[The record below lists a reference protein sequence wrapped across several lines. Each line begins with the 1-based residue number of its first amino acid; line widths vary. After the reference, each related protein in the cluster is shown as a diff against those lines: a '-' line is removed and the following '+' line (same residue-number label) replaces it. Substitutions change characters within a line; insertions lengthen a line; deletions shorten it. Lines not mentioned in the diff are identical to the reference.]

1 MAQAVEEVSVA
12 AATAAAVRAVVEE
25 AGTVVAAEEVQ
36 VVGVVEA
43 AADVDTKQF
52 RVDRCL

>member
-1 MAQAVEEVSVA
+1 VA